1 MSSTPPGRSPDPSDP
16 SGHAKH
22 CGGGTAAV
30 GRQRLV
36 RAGGGWGWK
45 RLEKAM
51 GNMGKFSKILGYG
64 NVFTGRF
71 LLG

>member
-1 MSSTPPGRSPDPSDP
+1 VSSTPPGRSPDPSDP
-16 SGHAKH
+16 SGQAKH
-22 CGGGTAAV
+22 CGGGTAAI

-51 GNMGKFSKILGYG
+51 KTMGNMGKYG
-64 NVFTGRF
+64 EIQQDFGIW
-71 LLG
+71 